1 MSDLLSRRGR
11 RTSLAARA
19 CVNCRKRKS
28 RCSGSAVD
36 GQPCSY
42 CARTGKECS
51 FEEPADRT
59 PLKRK
64 NLDAAERRYAQLR
77 SLLHS
82 LNPDLDIDAALAKLD
97 VAVSSSDGH
106 GPPDSGP
113 RSAHVL
119 HAGRGVVSTG
129 EGDGEGEDDDE
140 GERERERE
148 GEGEGEGD
156 ETEEARYGWHE
167 DFRADAA
174 PEDGTSCDA
183 IALRTESQEDGMGTF
198 STSDSG
204 YLGSSSASSLLQD
217 IASLLPVSDIAGVG
231 GATNA
236 ISPNA
241 PSHHS
246 TSSPSGPKFDR
257 PDLASSAAV
266 NLFVDAYFLFYNTSY
281 PIVHEKSFRAKAA
294 TDWRQN
300 RKHSAWSIVYYM
312 VLAIG
317 HYVSATISTPR
328 MPSPFYNAA
337 RSRMSIAMLEAGS
350 LETLQA
356 FLLMGNYLQK
366 RDRPNT
372 GYNLIGIACRI
383 ALGLGLHREPP
394 NAVDNMLHERRRQL
408 FWTVYCFDSGF
419 NITTGR
425 PPSVNEA
432 FIDTRLPRNVDDN
445 HCTLTTGAVL
455 EVEHPTPYSAIIA
468 QAQLAKIADAIYGDF
483 LMAKTRGAKISY
495 QVADRFERTLRTWRE
510 QLPHYFISPNVPNWF
525 LGPRAVVLWKFQN
538 LRVLLWRGVEKE
550 HPFLPSRPDANSR
563 CIDVATQAIHEIADF
578 CQQFEEILHLGINWY
593 ATYFLFQA
601 TLILEAGRLNVELH
615 HDIDGQELW
624 QASITKSR
632 SCLELLAKKSSSASR
647 FLEVLDRIHD
657 HHFPVFAAPS
667 QPTSLNMNVPPAS
680 TSSCLPQTGSLFQD
694 ESFLLDGM
702 LGNFPGSHQTHLDA
716 AGFSPSEFIA
726 DPTIRMLIDQ
736 MPLHFLDEQQRN
748 IFDP

>member
-1 MSDLLSRRGR
+1 MSALSSRRGR

-42 CARTGKECS
+42 CAKTSKECS
-51 FEEPADRT
+51 FEEPAERT
-59 PLKRK
+59 PLKRE
-64 NLDAAERRYAQLR
+64 NLDAAERRHAQLR
-77 SLLHS
+77 FLLHS

-97 VAVSSSDGH
+97 VNVSSSDGLD
-106 GPPDSGP
+106 PPTSGSRS
-113 RSAHVL
+113 RSAYVQQSS
-119 HAGRGVVSTG
+119 RDVVNTDES
-129 EGDGEGEDDDE
+129 EGAGED
-140 GERERERE
+140 E
-148 GEGEGEGD
+148 GEGEGAGD

-174 PEDGTSCDA
+174 VEDTTSSA
-183 IALRTESQEDGMGTF
+183 ARALRTEPKEDGMGTF

-217 IASLLPVSDIAGVG
+217 IACQLPISHIAGLS
-231 GATNA
+231 GAAIA
-236 ISPNA
+236 ISPNP

-246 TSSPSGPKFDR
+246 ASSPSSQKFDR
-257 PDLASSAAV
+257 PDLASAAAV
-266 NLFVDAYFLFYNTSY
+266 NLLIDAYFLFYNTSY

-294 TDWRQN
+294 TDWRHNKKQ
-300 RKHSAWSIVYYM
+300 STWSVVYYM

-337 RSRMSIAMLEAGS
+337 RSRMSIAMLESGS

-383 ALGLGLHREPP
+383 AFGLGLHREPP

-408 FWTVYCFDSGF
+408 FWTVYCFESGF

-425 PPSVNEA
+425 PPSVIEG

-445 HCTLTTGAVL
+445 DCSLTSGAVL
-455 EVEHPTPYSAIIA
+455 EVDHPTPYSAINA
-468 QAQLAKIADAIYGDF
+468 QAQLAKVADAIYGEF

-495 QVADRFERTLRTWRE
+495 QIADSFERALSTWRE
-510 QLPHYFISPNVPNWF
+510 HLPYYFTSPNVPNWF

-538 LRVLLWRGVEKE
+538 LRLLLWRGVEKN
-550 HPFLPSRPDANSR
+550 HPFLPSKPDANRR
-563 CIDVATQAIHEIADF
+563 CIDVATQAIYEIADF
-578 CQQFEEILHLGINWY
+578 CDHFGEILHLGINWY

-601 TLILEAGRLNVELH
+601 TLILEAGRLSIDLYNDV
-615 HDIDGQELW
+615 DGQDLW
-624 QASITKSR
+624 QASTTKSR
-632 SCLELLAKKSSSASR
+632 TCLELLAKKSSSASR
-647 FLEVLDRIHD
+647 FLEVLDKIHD
-657 HHFPVFAAPS
+657 HNFAVFAPPS
-667 QPTSLNMNVPPAS
+667 QPSSLNLDTQFSAS
-680 TSSCLPQTGSLFQD
+680 SMPQTGPMFQD
-694 ESFLLDGM
+694 ESYLLDGM
-702 LGNFPGSHQTHLDA
+702 FGHFPGDHQTHLDA
-716 AGFSPSEFIA
+716 TGFSPSEFIA

-736 MPLHFLDEQQRN
+736 MPLNFPDEQT
-748 IFDP
+748 IDFLAS